1 MVRKIMLVEVE
12 GKKFQPRNNKNSAI
26 LLDRTIWRKHKTSRT
41 ITEFWIRYVMTKFQL
56 LLEHRQKAFAVL
68 TRITVALNS
77 REARGRKLLFQHCL
91 LEGWQTEISPALTAN
106 RTPVSQGTLV
116 LLSEESQLTSINQT
130 IGKRTWTLLDD
141 SEGLSQSWGY

>member
-1 MVRKIMLVEVE
+1 
-12 GKKFQPRNNKNSAI
+12 
-26 LLDRTIWRKHKTSRT
+26 
-41 ITEFWIRYVMTKFQL
+41 MTKFQL